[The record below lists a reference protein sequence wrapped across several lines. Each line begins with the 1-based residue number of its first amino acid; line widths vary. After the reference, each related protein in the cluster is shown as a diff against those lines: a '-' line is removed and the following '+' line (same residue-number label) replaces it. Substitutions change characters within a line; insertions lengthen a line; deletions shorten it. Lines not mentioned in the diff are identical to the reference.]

1 MSNLPEP
8 AHRRLPALHP
18 SYLRAAVSPTAVALT
33 AAGAGIGVLDHSPLL
48 AVILAGVGW
57 AGRMAAAVVTRVHR
71 DRAARPRPA
80 RLDPWSV
87 PEPWRSLVQQA
98 ADTQTRFNQTVADWP
113 AGPTKDRLVE
123 LQPRVWDQVQ
133 QLGILAHRGAA
144 ADGWT
149 GAGYSSGRP
158 TTDRLGEELKEV
170 QAERAR
176 RGPAVVDLER
186 REAAVAAEL
195 RARRHQEEAS
205 AAIRDQLRTAVAR
218 FDQTVADLLA
228 VEPTGDGRPLDA
240 GGVTSALDELSDG
253 LSSLRAALTET
264 TGTQP
269 GAGNP

>member
-1 MSNLPEP
+1 
-8 AHRRLPALHP
+8 LHP
-18 SYLRAAVSPTAVALT
+18 AYLRAAVSPTAVALA

-57 AGRMAAAVVTRVHR
+57 TGRMAAAVVARVRR
-71 DRAARPRPA
+71 DHAARPHPA
-80 RLDPWSV
+80 QLDPWSV

-98 ADTQTRFNQTVADWP
+98 VDTQSRFNRTVADWP
-113 AGPTKDRLVE
+113 AGPTRDRLVE
-123 LQPRVWDQVQ
+123 LQPRVWEQVG
-133 QLGILAHRGAA
+133 QLGTLARRGAA

-158 TTDRLGEELKEV
+158 TADRLGEELKEV

-176 RGPAVVDLER
+176 RGGAARLER

-218 FDQTVADLLA
+218 FDQTVADLLT

-240 GGVTSALDELSDG
+240 SGVTSALDELSDG

>member
-1 MSNLPEP
+1 ML
-8 AHRRLPALHP
+8 RP

-57 AGRMAAAVVTRVHR
+57 TGRMAAAVVAKMRR
-71 DRAARPRPA
+71 DHAARPHPA
-80 RLDPWSV
+80 QLDPWSV

-98 ADTQTRFNQTVADWP
+98 LDTQTRFDHTVSDWP
-113 AGPTKDRLVE
+113 AGPTRDRLVE
-123 LQPRVWDQVQ
+123 LQPRVWDQVE
-133 QLGILAHRGAA
+133 QLGTLARRGAA

-149 GAGYSSGRP
+149 GATYSASRP
-158 TTDRLGEELKEV
+158 NAEQLGDELKEV
-170 QAERAR
+170 QAQRAR
-176 RGPAVVDLER
+176 RGSAAADLER
-186 REAAVAAEL
+186 RETAVAAEL
-195 RARRHQEEAS
+195 RARRRQEEAS

-240 GGVTSALDELSDG
+240 TGVTSALDELSDG

-269 GAGNP
+269 GAGTP